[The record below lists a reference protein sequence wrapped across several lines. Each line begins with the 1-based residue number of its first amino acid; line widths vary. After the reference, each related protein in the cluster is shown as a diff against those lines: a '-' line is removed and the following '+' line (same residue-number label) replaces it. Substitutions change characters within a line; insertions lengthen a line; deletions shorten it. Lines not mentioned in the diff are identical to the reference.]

1 MIVVCGEAL
10 MDVFPAGVTTTGMA
24 LDARVGGSPFNVA
37 VGLARLGQRVGFLG
51 GISRDF
57 LGEQLMRTLEREGVD
72 TRAVW
77 RSDAPTTLSLLGL
90 DAAGVASYAFHGE
103 GAADRALPLEAL
115 SALPVDAAAVHVG
128 SFSGV
133 VEPIASTLRN
143 LVDRVQGRALVSYDP
158 NVRLGVVPDA
168 MVWRRH
174 LQWML
179 PRTQLLKVSH
189 EDLQALQPGADA
201 DADALARQ
209 WLSEGVSLVVL
220 TRGADGATAW
230 TPSCRVDLGPT
241 TVQVVDTVGAG
252 DTFQAALLAWA
263 GAHGK
268 LSGPALARLDEAS
281 LRDALSF
288 ASQAAAITCARRGAD
303 MPRREDIV

>member
-72 TRAVW
+72 TRAVC

-90 DAAGVASYAFHGE
+90 DAAGVASYAFHGD
-103 GAADRALPLEAL
+103 GAADRALPLESL
-115 SALPVDAAAVHVG
+115 GALPVDAAAVHVG
-128 SFSGV
+128 SFSAV
-133 VEPIASTLRN
+133 VEPVASTLRS

-174 LQWML
+174 LRWML

-189 EDLQALQPGADA
+189 EDLQVLQPGADA
-201 DADALARQ
+201 DALARH
-209 WLSEGVSLVVL
+209 WLTEGVSLVVL

-230 TPSCRVDLGPT
+230 TPSCRVDQGPT

-263 GAHGK
+263 AAHGK
-268 LSGPALARLDEAS
+268 LSGPGLAQLDEAS

-288 ASQAAAITCARRGAD
+288 AAQAAAITCTRRGAD
-303 MPRREDIV
+303 MPRREDIG

>member
-10 MDVFPAGVTTTGMA
+10 MDVFPAGVTASGMT

-57 LGEQLMRTLEREGVD
+57 LGEPLMRTLQREGVD

-77 RSDAPTTLSLLGL
+77 RSDAPTTVSLVGL
-90 DAAGVASYAFHGE
+90 DAAGGASYAFHGD
-103 GAADRALPLEAL
+103 GAADRELPLEAL
-115 SALPVDAAAVHVG
+115 NALPVDVAAIHVG

-133 VEPIASTLRN
+133 VEPVASTLRS
-143 LVDRVQGRALVSYDP
+143 LVERMQGRALVSYDP

-168 MVWRRH
+168 SVWRRQ
-174 LQWML
+174 LRWML
-179 PRTQLLKVSH
+179 SRTQLLKLSH

-201 DADALARQ
+201 DVLARQ
-209 WLSEGVSLVVL
+209 WLTEGVSLVVL
-220 TRGADGATAW
+220 TRGAGGATAW
-230 TPSCRVDLGPT
+230 TPTCRVDVGPT
-241 TVQVVDTVGAG
+241 PVPVVDTVGAG

-263 GAHGK
+263 AEHGQ
-268 LSGPALARLDEAS
+268 LTGPGLAQLDESS

-288 ASQAAAITCARRGAD
+288 AGQAAAITCSRRGAD
-303 MPRREDIV
+303 LPRREDMG